1 MFIIRRLFSGRVVPA
16 GALSSLLVGGGAN
29 LATQPAQAT
38 SNPRPGC
45 SPRLALRD
53 AETTI
58 REHLDHLHRWIA
70 NHDDSEL
77 DKAMCDYA
85 EAATVIQPIPT
96 VIPPDFPAHP
106 ATGLVV
112 SGLDNIRAGLT
123 GIFCF
128 LGPSAAPPLIQTLT
142 ESHNQVMITFTASG
156 SPCSIPDGSDTYSV
170 LLGHI
175 ITQTVHDSLA
185 CSRPPVECLP
195 PTS

>member
-1 MFIIRRLFSGRVVPA
+1 MSIIRRLFSGPVVLA

-58 REHLDHLHRWIA
+58 REHLEHLRLWQL

-96 VIPPDFPAHP
+96 TPPTVLPF
-106 ATGLVV
+106 TGTVT

-123 GIFCF
+123 TIFCF
-128 LGPSAAPPLIQTLT
+128 LGPNAAPPTVISLT
-142 ESHNQVMITFTASG
+142 ESHNQVMITFAAAGT
-156 SPCSIPDGSDTYSV
+156 PCSIPDGSDTYSV

-175 ITQTVHDSLA
+175 ITQTVHDSLE
-185 CSRPPVECLP
+185 CPNGFPVQCLP
-195 PTS
+195 PSS